1 MKTLLPHQIE
11 DAQFLAARHFAGN
24 FSGMGSGKTLSALEA
39 FRLVRE
45 LVTDQVIIIG
55 PPISL
60 RMWQAEFEEFF
71 PGDTA
76 QLVKTGKTKIDGSAT
91 ALIMSYEIATKRAV
105 ELSRLK
111 ARALIMDEAHACKSV
126 KAKRTKAILGSGGL
140 AGSVDHT
147 WFLTG
152 TPVTRWN
159 DDLYPFLCRAD
170 IGGMRERCGG
180 DSTDRFN
187 LRYTVVQS
195 RKFPGARYPTK
206 MTVGSRNT
214 DELHSWIFGDN
225 IKELFYGP
233 TASELAVRRE
243 LADVWAAMP
252 PLTTNRL
259 QIGLDMDDELRDIL
273 AGFKTVKQIE
283 QAVAS
288 NDEHIATA
296 RRKIGE
302 GKVLSAAAEIRDR
315 IDIGQGPILVGAWHR
330 SVIDALAGDL
340 SDLRVGVLDGRT
352 SANEKGRLQDAFNAK
367 ELDVLIGQIAAMGVS
382 LNLQHGGNRIIVVEE
397 DWSPA
402 VMDQFYARLHRIG
415 QTEHVHI
422 DILESDDKL
431 SQAVR
436 RISNAKRGAHA
447 AAMGDKR

>member
-1 MKTLLPHQIE
+1 MKNLLPHQIE
-11 DAQFLAARHFAGN
+11 DAQFLAARRFAGN
-24 FSGMGSGKTLSALEA
+24 FSGMGSGKTLTALEA

-60 RMWQAEFEEFF
+60 RMWQSEFEAFF
-71 PGDTA
+71 SGDTA
-76 QLVKTGKTKIDGSAT
+76 QLVKTGKTKIDGAAT
-91 ALIMSYEIATKRAV
+91 ALIMSYEIATKRAA
-105 ELSRLK
+105 ELSQLK
-111 ARALIMDEAHACKSV
+111 ARALILDEAHACKSV

-140 AGSVDHT
+140 AGSVGHT
-147 WFLTG
+147 WCLTG
-152 TPVTRWN
+152 TPITRWN
-159 DDLYPFLCRAD
+159 DDLYPFLCRASAA
-170 IGGMRERCGG
+170 GMKERCGG
-180 DSTDRFN
+180 SSVDRFN

-195 RKFPGARYPTK
+195 RQFPGARYPTK

-214 DELHSWIFGDN
+214 DELKRWVFGDN
-225 IKELFYGP
+225 
-233 TASELAVRRE
+233 LAVRRE

-252 PLTTNRL
+252 PLTMNRL
-259 QIGLDMDDELRDIL
+259 QIGLDMDDELREIF
-273 AGFKTVKQIE
+273 AGFKTMQQIE

-302 GKVLSAAAEIRDR
+302 SKVGSAAAEIRDR
-315 IDIGQGPILVGAWHR
+315 IEIGQGPILVGAWHR
-330 SVIDALAGDL
+330 SVIDALADEL

-352 SANEKGRLQDAFNAK
+352 SANEKSRLQDAFNGK
-367 ELDVLIGQIAAMGVS
+367 HLDVLIGQIAAMGVS

-397 DWSPA
+397 DWSPS
-402 VMDQFYARLHRIG
+402 VMDQFFARLHRIG
-415 QTEHVHI
+415 QTEHVHV

-436 RISNAKRGAHA
+436 RISNTKRGAHA
-447 AAMGDKR
+447 VAMGDQR

>member
-45 LVTDQVIIIG
+45 LVSDQVIIIG

-76 QLVKTGKTKIDGSAT
+76 QLVKTGKTKIDGAAT

-170 IGGMRERCGG
+170 LTGMKARCGG

-214 DELHSWIFGDN
+214 DELHRWLFGDN
-225 IKELFYGP
+225 
-233 TASELAVRRE
+233 LAVRRE

-259 QIGLDMDDELRDIL
+259 QIGLDMDDELRGIL
-273 AGFKTVKQIE
+273 AGFTSVKQIE

-330 SVIDALAGDL
+330 SVIDALAGEL

-352 SANEKGRLQDAFNAK
+352 SANEKGRLQDAFNNK
-367 ELDVLIGQIAAMGVS
+367 DLDVLIGQIAAMGVS
-382 LNLQHGGNRIIVVEE
+382 LNLQHGGNRIVVVEE

-436 RISNAKRGAHA
+436 RISSTKRGAHA

>member
-1 MKTLLPHQIE
+1 
-11 DAQFLAARHFAGN
+11 
-24 FSGMGSGKTLSALEA
+24 MGSGKTLTALEA
-39 FRLVRE
+39 FCIVRE

-60 RMWQAEFEEFF
+60 RMWQSEFEAFC

-76 QLVKTGKTKIDGSAT
+76 QLVKTGKTKIDGAAT
-91 ALIMSYEIATKRAV
+91 ALIMSYEIATKRAA
-105 ELSRLK
+105 ELSQLK

-126 KAKRTKAILGSGGL
+126 KAKRTVAILGNTGL
-140 AGSVDHT
+140 ASSVDHT
-147 WFLTG
+147 WCLTG
-152 TPVTRWN
+152 TPITRWN
-159 DDLYPFLCRAD
+159 DDLYPFLARAD
-170 IGGMRERCGG
+170 LDGMKERCGG
-180 DSTDRFN
+180 MSTDRFN

-195 RKFPGARYPTK
+195 RQFPGARYPTK

-214 DELHSWIFGDN
+214 DELYRWIFGDN
-225 IKELFYGP
+225 
-233 TASELAVRRE
+233 LAVRRE

-273 AGFKTVKQIE
+273 AGFKTVRQIE

-302 GKVLSAAAEIRDR
+302 GKVCSAAAEIRDR
-315 IDIGQGPILVGAWHR
+315 IEIGQGPILAGAWHR
-330 SVIDALAGDL
+330 SVIDTLASELADSTDL
-340 SDLRVGVLDGRT
+340 RKKTAPDLRVGVLDGRT
-352 SANEKGRLQDAFNAK
+352 SAAEKARLQDAFNGK

-397 DWSPA
+397 DWSPS
-402 VMDQFYARLHRIG
+402 VMDQFFARLHRIG
-415 QTEHVHI
+415 QTEHVHV

-436 RISNAKRGAHA
+436 RISNTKRGAHA
-447 AAMGDKR
+447 VAMGDKR

>member
-1 MKTLLPHQIE
+1 MKQLLPHQIE
-11 DAQFLAARHFAGN
+11 DAQFLAARRFAGN
-24 FSGMGSGKTLSALEA
+24 FSGMGSGKTLTALEA
-39 FRLVRE
+39 FRLARE
-45 LVTDQVIIIG
+45 LVTDQVIIVG

-60 RMWQAEFEEFF
+60 RMWASEFEAFC

-76 QLVKTGKTKIDGSAT
+76 QLVKTGKTQLDGSAS
-91 ALIMSYEIATKRAV
+91 ALVMSYEIATKRAA
-105 ELSRLK
+105 ELSQLK
-111 ARALIMDEAHACKSV
+111 ARALILDEAHACKSV

-140 AGSVDHT
+140 ASSVAHC

-152 TPVTRWN
+152 TPITRWN

-170 IGGMRERCGG
+170 LDGMKQRCGG
-180 DSTDRFN
+180 MSTDRFN

-206 MTVGSRNT
+206 LTVGSRNT
-214 DELHSWIFGDN
+214 DELYRWIFGDN
-225 IKELFYGP
+225 
-233 TASELAVRRE
+233 LAVRRE

-259 QIGLDMDDELRDIL
+259 QVGLDMDDELRDIL
-273 AGFKTVKQIE
+273 AGFKTVRQIE

-302 GKVLSAAAEIRDR
+302 GKVCSAAAEIRDR
-315 IDIGQGPILVGAWHR
+315 IEIGQGPILAGAWHR
-330 SVIDALAGDL
+330 SVIDALADEL

-352 SANEKGRLQDAFNAK
+352 SANEKSRLQDAFNGK
-367 ELDVLIGQIAAMGVS
+367 HLDVLIGQIAAMGVS

-397 DWSPA
+397 DWSPS
-402 VMDQFYARLHRIG
+402 VMDQFFARLHRIG
-415 QTEHVHI
+415 QTKHVHV

-436 RISNAKRGAHA
+436 RISNTKRGAHA
-447 AAMGDKR
+447 VAMGDQR

>member
-1 MKTLLPHQIE
+1 MKQLLPHQIE
-11 DAQFLAARHFAGN
+11 DAQFLAARRFAGN

-76 QLVKTGKTKIDGSAT
+76 QLVKTGKTKIDGAAT
-91 ALIMSYEIATKRAV
+91 ALIMSYEIATKRAA
-105 ELSRLK
+105 ELSQLK

-126 KAKRTKAILGSGGL
+126 KAKRTIALLGNTGL
-140 AGSVDHT
+140 ASTVNHT
-147 WFLTG
+147 WCLTG
-152 TPVTRWN
+152 TPITRWN

-170 IGGMRERCGG
+170 LDGMKERCGG
-180 DSTDRFN
+180 ASTDRFN

-233 TASELAVRRE
+233 TARELAVRRE

-259 QIGLDMDDELRDIL
+259 QIGLDMDDELRGIL
-273 AGFKTVKQIE
+273 AGFKTVRQIE

-302 GKVLSAAAEIRDR
+302 GKVCSAAAEIRDR
-315 IDIGQGPILVGAWHR
+315 IEIGQGPILVGAWHR
-330 SVIDALAGDL
+330 PVIDALAKEL

-352 SANEKGRLQDAFNAK
+352 SANEKARLQDAFNAK

-382 LNLQHGGNRIIVVEE
+382 LNLQHGGNRIVVVEE
-397 DWSPA
+397 DWSPS
-402 VMDQFYARLHRIG
+402 VMDQFFSRLHRIG

-436 RISNAKRGAHA
+436 RISNTKRGAHA
-447 AAMGDKR
+447 VAMGDKR

>member
-11 DAQFLAARHFAGN
+11 DAQFLAARRFAGN
-24 FSGMGSGKTLSALEA
+24 FSGMGSGKTLTALEA
-39 FRLVRE
+39 FRLVRD

-55 PPISL
+55 PPISM
-60 RMWQAEFEEFF
+60 RMWQSEFEEFF

-76 QLVKTGKTKIDGSAT
+76 QLVKTGKTKIDGAAT

-111 ARALIMDEAHACKSV
+111 ARALILDEAHACKSV
-126 KAKRTKAILGSGGL
+126 KAKRTVAILGNSGL
-140 AGSVDHT
+140 ASTVDHT
-147 WFLTG
+147 WCLTG
-152 TPVTRWN
+152 TPITRWN
-159 DDLYPFLCRAD
+159 DDLYPFLARAD
-170 IGGMRERCGG
+170 LDGMKERCGG
-180 DSTDRFN
+180 MSTDRFN

-195 RKFPGARYPTK
+195 RQFPGARYPTK

-214 DELHSWIFGDN
+214 DELKRWLFGDN
-225 IKELFYGP
+225 
-233 TASELAVRRE
+233 LAVRRE

-252 PLTTNRL
+252 PLTTTRL
-259 QIGLDMDDELRDIL
+259 QIGLDMDDELREIF
-273 AGFKTVKQIE
+273 AGFKTMQQIE

-302 GKVLSAAAEIRDR
+302 GKVVSAAAEIRDR
-315 IDIGQGPILVGAWHR
+315 IEIGQGPVLVGAWHR
-330 SVIDALAGDL
+330 SVIDALADEL
-340 SDLRVGVLDGRT
+340 SGLRVGVLDGRT
-352 SANEKGRLQDAFNAK
+352 SANEKSRLQDAFNAK
-367 ELDVLIGQIAAMGVS
+367 ELDALIGQIAAMGVS

-397 DWSPA
+397 DWSPS
-402 VMDQFYARLHRIG
+402 VMDQFFARLHRIG
-415 QTEHVHI
+415 QTAHVHV

-436 RISNAKRGAHA
+436 RISNTKRGAHA
-447 AAMGDKR
+447 AAMGDKKA

>member
-1 MKTLLPHQIE
+1 MKRLLPHQIE
-11 DAQFLAARHFAGN
+11 DAQFLAARRFAGN
-24 FSGMGSGKTLSALEA
+24 FSGMGSGKTLTALEA

-60 RMWQAEFEEFF
+60 RMWQSEFEAFC

-76 QLVKTGKTKIDGSAT
+76 QIVKTGKTKIDGAAT
-91 ALIMSYEIATKRAV
+91 ALIMSYEIATKRAS
-105 ELSRLK
+105 ELSRLT

-126 KAKRTKAILGSGGL
+126 KAKRTIALLGPGGL
-140 AGSVDHT
+140 AGHVNHT

-152 TPVTRWN
+152 TPITRWN
-159 DDLYPFLCRAD
+159 DDLYPFLARAD

-180 DSTDRFN
+180 DSMDRFN
-187 LRYTVVQS
+187 LRYTIVQMRQFS
-195 RKFPGARYPTK
+195 GARYPTK

-214 DELHSWIFGDN
+214 DELYRWIFGDN
-225 IKELFYGP
+225 
-233 TASELAVRRE
+233 LAVRRE

-252 PLTTNRL
+252 PLTTTRL

-273 AGFKTVKQIE
+273 AGFKTQAQIE

-302 GKVLSAAAEIRDR
+302 GKVGAAAAEIRDR
-315 IDIGQGPILVGAWHR
+315 IEIGQGPILVGAWHR
-330 SVIDALAGDL
+330 SVIDALAGEL

-352 SANEKGRLQDAFNAK
+352 SANEKARLQDAFNGK
-367 ELDVLIGQIAAMGVS
+367 QLDVLVGQIAAMGVS

-397 DWSPA
+397 DWSPS
-402 VMDQFYARLHRIG
+402 VMDQFFARLHRIG
-415 QTEHVHI
+415 QTEHVHV

-436 RISNAKRGAHA
+436 RISNAKRAAHA
-447 AAMGDKR
+447 VAMGNRA

>member
-11 DAQFLAARHFAGN
+11 DAQFLAARPFAGN

-39 FRLVRE
+39 FRLVRK
-45 LVTDQVIIIG
+45 LVTDQVIIVG

-60 RMWQAEFEEFF
+60 RMWQSEFEDFF
-71 PGDTA
+71 QGDTA
-76 QLVKTGKTKIDGSAT
+76 QLVKTGKTKIDGAAT
-91 ALIMSYEIATKRAV
+91 ALIMSYAIATRRAS
-105 ELSRLK
+105 ELGKLG
-111 ARALIMDEAHACKSV
+111 ARALIMDESHACKSV
-126 KAKRTKAILGSGGL
+126 NAKRTKAILGHGGL
-140 AGSVDHT
+140 AGYVDHT

-152 TPVTRWN
+152 TPITRWN
-159 DDLYPFLCRAD
+159 DDLYPFLARAD
-170 IGGMRERCGG
+170 LDGMKERCGG

-187 LRYTVVQS
+187 LRYTIVQM

-206 MTVGSRNT
+206 LTVGSRNT
-214 DELHSWIFGDN
+214 DELYRWIFGDN
-225 IKELFYGP
+225 
-233 TASELAVRRE
+233 LAVRRE

-252 PLTTNRL
+252 PLTTTRL

-273 AGFKTVKQIE
+273 AGFTTIKQLE
-283 QAVAS
+283 EAVAS

-330 SVIDALAGDL
+330 SVIDALADEL

-352 SANEKGRLQDAFNAK
+352 SANEKSRLQDAFNGGH
-367 ELDVLIGQIAAMGVS
+367 LDVLVGQIAAMGVS

-402 VMDQFYARLHRIG
+402 VMDQFFARLHRIG
-415 QTEHVHI
+415 QTEHVHV

-436 RISNAKRGAHA
+436 RISNTKRGAHA
-447 AAMGDKR
+447 VAMGSTRRA

>member
-1 MKTLLPHQIE
+1 MKNLLPHQIE
-11 DAQFLAARHFAGN
+11 DAQFLAARRFAGN

-60 RMWQAEFEEFF
+60 RMWQSEFEAFF
-71 PGDTA
+71 SGDTA
-76 QLVKTGKTKIDGSAT
+76 QLVKTGKTKIDGAAT
-91 ALIMSYEIATKRAV
+91 ALIMSYEIATKRAA
-105 ELSRLK
+105 ELSQLK
-111 ARALIMDEAHACKSV
+111 ARALILDEAHACKSV

-140 AGSVDHT
+140 AGSVGHT
-147 WFLTG
+147 WCLTG
-152 TPVTRWN
+152 TPITRWN
-159 DDLYPFLCRAD
+159 DDLYPFLCRASAA
-170 IGGMRERCGG
+170 GMKERCGG
-180 DSTDRFN
+180 SSVDRFN

-195 RKFPGARYPTK
+195 RQFPGARYPTK

-214 DELHSWIFGDN
+214 DELKRWVFGDN
-225 IKELFYGP
+225 
-233 TASELAVRRE
+233 LAVRRE

-252 PLTTNRL
+252 PLTMNRL
-259 QIGLDMDDELRDIL
+259 QIGLDMDDELREIF
-273 AGFKTVKQIE
+273 AGFKTMQQIE

-302 GKVLSAAAEIRDR
+302 SKVGSAAAEIRDR
-315 IDIGQGPILVGAWHR
+315 IEIGQGPILVGAWHR
-330 SVIDALAGDL
+330 SVIDALADEL

-352 SANEKGRLQDAFNAK
+352 SANEKSRLQDAFNGK
-367 ELDVLIGQIAAMGVS
+367 HLDVLIGQIAAMGVS

-397 DWSPA
+397 DWSPS
-402 VMDQFYARLHRIG
+402 VMDQFFARLHRIG
-415 QTEHVHI
+415 QTEHVHV

-436 RISNAKRGAHA
+436 RISNTKRGAHA
-447 AAMGDKR
+447 VAMGDQR

>member
-11 DAQFLAARHFAGN
+11 DAQFLAARRFAGN
-24 FSGMGSGKTLSALEA
+24 FSGMGSGKTLTALEA

-60 RMWQAEFEEFF
+60 RMWQSEFEAFC

-76 QLVKTGKTKIDGSAT
+76 QLVKTGKTKIDGAAT
-91 ALIMSYEIATKRAV
+91 ALIMSYEIATKRAA
-105 ELSRLK
+105 ELSRLT

-126 KAKRTKAILGSGGL
+126 KAKRTIALLGNHGL
-140 AGSVDHT
+140 ASSVDHT
-147 WFLTG
+147 WCLTG
-152 TPVTRWN
+152 TPITRWN
-159 DDLYPFLCRAD
+159 DDLYPFLARAD

-187 LRYTVVQS
+187 LRYTIVQM
-195 RKFPGARYPTK
+195 RKFSGARYPTK

-214 DELHSWIFGDN
+214 DELYRWIFGDN
-225 IKELFYGP
+225 
-233 TASELAVRRE
+233 LAVRRE

-259 QIGLDMDDELRDIL
+259 QIGLNMDDELREIL
-273 AGFKTVKQIE
+273 AGFTTVRQIE

-302 GKVLSAAAEIRDR
+302 GKVGAAAAEIRDR
-315 IDIGQGPILVGAWHR
+315 IEIGQGPILAGAWHR
-330 SVIDALAGDL
+330 SVIDALAEEL

-352 SANEKGRLQDAFNAK
+352 PANEKSRLQDAFNGRH
-367 ELDVLIGQIAAMGVS
+367 LDVLIGQIAAMGVS

-397 DWSPA
+397 DWSPS
-402 VMDQFYARLHRIG
+402 VMDQFFARLHRIG
-415 QTEHVHI
+415 QTEHVHV

-436 RISNAKRGAHA
+436 RISNTKRNAHA
-447 AAMGDKR
+447 VAMGDKR

>member
-1 MKTLLPHQIE
+1 MKSLLPHQIADSE
-11 DAQFLAARHFAGN
+11 FLAARRFAGN

-60 RMWQAEFEEFF
+60 RMWQSEFEEFF
-71 PGDTA
+71 PHDTA
-76 QLVKTGKTKIDGSAT
+76 QLVKTGKTQIDGAAT

-152 TPVTRWN
+152 TPITRWN

-170 IGGMRERCGG
+170 LTGMKARCGG

-206 MTVGSRNT
+206 MTVGSRNS
-214 DELHSWIFGDN
+214 DELYRWIFGDN
-225 IKELFYGP
+225 
-233 TASELAVRRE
+233 LAVRRE

-252 PLTTNRL
+252 PLTTTRL
-259 QIGLDMDDELRDIL
+259 QIGLDMDDELREIL
-273 AGFKTVKQIE
+273 NGFKTVRQIE

-296 RRKIGE
+296 RRKVGE

-330 SVIDALAGDL
+330 SVIDALADEL

-397 DWSPA
+397 DWSPS
-402 VMDQFYARLHRIG
+402 VMGQFYGRLHRIG
-415 QTEHVHI
+415 QTDHVHI
-422 DILESDDKL
+422 DILDSDDQL

-447 AAMGDKR
+447 TAMGDKQ

>member
-1 MKTLLPHQIE
+1 MKQLLPHQLE
-11 DAQFLAARHFAGN
+11 DAQFLAARRFAGN
-24 FSGMGSGKTLSALEA
+24 FSGMGSGKTLTALEA

-60 RMWQAEFEEFF
+60 RMWQSEFEAFC

-76 QLVKTGKTKIDGSAT
+76 QLVKTGKTKIDGAAT
-91 ALIMSYEIATKRAV
+91 ALIMSYEIATKRAA
-105 ELSRLK
+105 ELSQLK
-111 ARALIMDEAHACKSV
+111 ARAVIMDEAHACKSV

-140 AGSVDHT
+140 ASSVAHC

-152 TPVTRWN
+152 TPITRWN

-170 IGGMRERCGG
+170 LDGMKERCGG
-180 DSTDRFN
+180 MSTDRFN
-187 LRYTVVQS
+187 LRYTIVQK
-195 RKFPGARYPTK
+195 RQFPGASYPTK

-214 DELHSWIFGDN
+214 DELNEW
-225 IKELFYGP
+225 LFDGG
-233 TASELAVRRE
+233 LAVRRE
-243 LADVWAAMP
+243 LAEVWAAMP
-252 PLTTNRL
+252 PLTINRL
-259 QIGLDMDDELRDIL
+259 PVGLSMDDELRDIL
-273 AGFKTVKQIE
+273 AGFKTQAQID

-302 GKVLSAAAEIRDR
+302 AKVREAAAEIRER
-315 IDIGQGPILVGAWHR
+315 ATSGAGAILVGAWHT
-330 SVIDALAGDL
+330 SVIDALVSEL
-340 SDLRVGVLDGRT
+340 STYLGKGLALSVDSLDGRT
-352 SANEKGRLQDAFNAK
+352 SSNKKDALQRDFNEGR
-367 ELDVLIGQIAAMGVS
+367 LDVLVGQIASMGVS
-382 LNLQHGGNRIIVVEE
+382 LNLQHGGNRIVVVEE

-402 VMDQFYARLHRIG
+402 IMDQFYARLHRIG
-415 QTEHVHI
+415 QTKHVHV

-436 RISNAKRGAHA
+436 RISNTKRGAHA
-447 AAMGDKR
+447 VAMGDKR

>member
-60 RMWQAEFEEFF
+60 RMWQAEFEEFC

-76 QLVKTGKTKIDGSAT
+76 QLVKTGKTKIDGAAT
-91 ALIMSYEIATKRAV
+91 ALIMSYEIATKRAI
-105 ELSRLK
+105 ELSALG

-170 IGGMRERCGG
+170 LTGMKARCGG

-214 DELHSWIFGDN
+214 DELHRWLFGDN
-225 IKELFYGP
+225 
-233 TASELAVRRE
+233 LAVRRE

-273 AGFKTVKQIE
+273 AGFKTVQQIE

-402 VMDQFYARLHRIG
+402 VMDQFVARLHRIG
-415 QTEHVHI
+415 QTKHVHI

-436 RISNAKRGAHA
+436 RISNTKRGAHA
-447 AAMGDKR
+447 VAMGDKR

>member
-39 FRLVRE
+39 FRIVRE

-60 RMWQAEFEEFF
+60 RMWQSEFEEFF

-76 QLVKTGKTKIDGSAT
+76 QLVKTGKAKIDGAAT

-111 ARALIMDEAHACKSV
+111 ARALILDEAHACKSV
-126 KAKRTKAILGSGGL
+126 KAKRTVAILGNSGL
-140 AGSVDHT
+140 ASTVDHT
-147 WFLTG
+147 WCLTG
-152 TPVTRWN
+152 TPITRWN

-170 IGGMRERCGG
+170 LDGMKERCGG
-180 DSTDRFN
+180 MSTDRFN

-195 RKFPGARYPTK
+195 RQFPGARYPTK

-214 DELHSWIFGDN
+214 DELKRWLFGDN
-225 IKELFYGP
+225 
-233 TASELAVRRE
+233 LAVRRE

-252 PLTTNRL
+252 PLTTTRL
-259 QIGLDMDDELRDIL
+259 QIGLDMDDELREIF
-273 AGFKTVKQIE
+273 AGFKTMQQIE

-302 GKVLSAAAEIRDR
+302 GKVVSAAAEIRDR
-315 IDIGQGPILVGAWHR
+315 IEIGQGPVLVGAWHR
-330 SVIDALAGDL
+330 SVIDALADEL
-340 SDLRVGVLDGRT
+340 SGLRVGVLDGRT
-352 SANEKGRLQDAFNAK
+352 SANEKSRLQDAFNAK
-367 ELDVLIGQIAAMGVS
+367 ELDALIGQIAAMGVS

-397 DWSPA
+397 DWSPS
-402 VMDQFYARLHRIG
+402 VMDQFFARLHRIG
-415 QTEHVHI
+415 QTAHVHV

-436 RISNAKRGAHA
+436 RISNTKRGAHA
-447 AAMGDKR
+447 AAMGDKKA

>member
-1 MKTLLPHQIE
+1 MKILLPHQIADSE
-11 DAQFLAARHFAGN
+11 FLAARRFAGN

-60 RMWQAEFEEFF
+60 RMWQSEFEEFF
-71 PGDTA
+71 PYETA
-76 QLVKTGKTKIDGSAT
+76 QLVKTGKTKIDGAAT
-91 ALIMSYEIATKRAV
+91 ALILSYEIATKRAV

-126 KAKRTKAILGSGGL
+126 KAKRTVALIGNDGL
-140 AGSVDHT
+140 ASSVDHT

-152 TPVTRWN
+152 TPITRWN

-170 IGGMRERCGG
+170 LTGMKERCGG
-180 DSTDRFN
+180 MSTDRFN
-187 LRYTVVQS
+187 LRYTIVQS

-206 MTVGSRNT
+206 MTVGSRNS
-214 DELHSWIFGDN
+214 DELYRWIFGDN
-225 IKELFYGP
+225 
-233 TASELAVRRE
+233 LAVRRE

-252 PLTTNRL
+252 PLTTTRL
-259 QIGLDMDDELRDIL
+259 QIGLDMDDELREIL
-273 AGFKTVKQIE
+273 NGFKTVRQIE

-296 RRKIGE
+296 RRKVGE

-330 SVIDALAGDL
+330 SVIDALADEL

-397 DWSPA
+397 DWSPS
-402 VMDQFYARLHRIG
+402 VMGQFYGRLHRIG
-415 QTEHVHI
+415 QTDHVHI
-422 DILESDDKL
+422 DILDSDDQL

-447 AAMGDKR
+447 TAMGDKQ

>member
-11 DAQFLAARHFAGN
+11 DAQFLAARRFAGN
-24 FSGMGSGKTLSALEA
+24 FSGMGSGKTLTALEA

-60 RMWQAEFEEFF
+60 RMWQSEFEAFC

-76 QLVKTGKTKIDGSAT
+76 QIVKTGKTKIDGAAT
-91 ALIMSYEIATKRAV
+91 ALIMSYEIATKRAS

-111 ARALIMDEAHACKSV
+111 ARALIMDESHACKSV
-126 KAKRTKAILGSGGL
+126 KAKRTVAILGNSGL
-140 AGSVDHT
+140 ASTVNHT
-147 WFLTG
+147 WCLTG
-152 TPVTRWN
+152 TPITRWN
-159 DDLYPFLCRAD
+159 DDLYPFLARAD

-180 DSTDRFN
+180 ITTDRFN

-195 RKFPGARYPTK
+195 RQFPGARYPTK

-214 DELHSWIFGDN
+214 DELYRWIFGDN
-225 IKELFYGP
+225 
-233 TASELAVRRE
+233 LAVRRE

-259 QIGLDMDDELRDIL
+259 QIGLDMDDELREIL
-273 AGFKTVKQIE
+273 AGFTTVRQIE

-302 GKVLSAAAEIRDR
+302 GKVGSAAAEIRDR
-315 IDIGQGPILVGAWHR
+315 IEIGQGPILAGAWHR
-330 SVIDALAGDL
+330 SVIDALAEEL

-352 SANEKGRLQDAFNAK
+352 SANEKSRLQDAFNGK
-367 ELDVLIGQIAAMGVS
+367 HLDVLIGQIAAMGVS

-397 DWSPA
+397 DWSPS
-402 VMDQFYARLHRIG
+402 VMDQFFARLHRIG
-415 QTEHVHI
+415 QTEHVHV

-436 RISNAKRGAHA
+436 RISNTKRAAHGV
-447 AAMGDKR
+447 AMGDKR

>member
-1 MKTLLPHQIE
+1 MKQLLPHQIE
-11 DAQFLAARHFAGN
+11 DAQFLAARRFAGN
-24 FSGMGSGKTLSALEA
+24 FSGMGSGKTLTALEA

-60 RMWQAEFEEFF
+60 RMWQSEFEAFF
-71 PGDTA
+71 SGDTA
-76 QLVKTGKTKIDGSAT
+76 QLVKTGKTKIDGAAT
-91 ALIMSYEIATKRAV
+91 ALIMSYEIATKRAA
-105 ELSRLK
+105 ELSQLK
-111 ARALIMDEAHACKSV
+111 ARALILDEAHACKSV

-140 AGSVDHT
+140 AGSVGHT
-147 WFLTG
+147 WCLTG
-152 TPVTRWN
+152 TPITRWN
-159 DDLYPFLCRAD
+159 DDLYPFLCRASAA
-170 IGGMRERCGG
+170 GMKERCGG
-180 DSTDRFN
+180 SSVDRFN

-195 RKFPGARYPTK
+195 RQFPGARYPTK

-214 DELHSWIFGDN
+214 DELYRWIFGDN
-225 IKELFYGP
+225 
-233 TASELAVRRE
+233 LAVRRE

-273 AGFKTVKQIE
+273 AGFKTMQQIE

-302 GKVLSAAAEIRDR
+302 GKVGSAAAEIRDR
-315 IDIGQGPILVGAWHR
+315 IEIGQGPILVGAWHR
-330 SVIDALAGDL
+330 SVIDALADEL

-352 SANEKGRLQDAFNAK
+352 SANEKSRLQDAFNDK
-367 ELDVLIGQIAAMGVS
+367 KLDVLIGQIAAMGVS

-397 DWSPA
+397 DWSPS
-402 VMDQFYARLHRIG
+402 VMDQFFARLHRIG
-415 QTEHVHI
+415 QTEHVHV

-436 RISNAKRGAHA
+436 RISNTKRGAHA
-447 AAMGDKR
+447 VAMGDQR

>member
-1 MKTLLPHQIE
+1 MKNLLPHQIE
-11 DAQFLAARHFAGN
+11 DAQFLAARLFAGN

-71 PGDTA
+71 SGDTA
-76 QLVKTGKTKIDGSAT
+76 QLVKTGKTKIDGAAT
-91 ALIMSYEIATKRAV
+91 ALIMSYEIATKRTA
-105 ELSRLK
+105 ELSQLK
-111 ARALIMDEAHACKSV
+111 ARALILDEAHACKSV

-140 AGSVDHT
+140 AGSVGHT
-147 WFLTG
+147 WCLTG
-152 TPVTRWN
+152 TPITRWN
-159 DDLYPFLCRAD
+159 DDLYPFLCRASAA
-170 IGGMRERCGG
+170 GMKERCGG
-180 DSTDRFN
+180 SSVDRFN

-195 RKFPGARYPTK
+195 RQFPGARYPTK

-214 DELHSWIFGDN
+214 DELKRWLFGDN
-225 IKELFYGP
+225 
-233 TASELAVRRE
+233 LAVRRE

-273 AGFKTVKQIE
+273 AGFKTQAQID

-302 GKVLSAAAEIRDR
+302 GKVGSAAAEIRDR
-315 IDIGQGPILVGAWHR
+315 IEIGQGPILVGAWHR
-330 SVIDALAGDL
+330 SVIDGLADEL
-340 SDLRVGVLDGRT
+340 SDIGVGVLDGRT
-352 SANEKGRLQDAFNAK
+352 SEKQKIFLQDAFNDK
-367 ELDVLIGQIAAMGVS
+367 KLNVLIGQIAAMGVS

-397 DWSPA
+397 DWSPS

-422 DILESDDKL
+422 DILDSDDKL

-436 RISNAKRGAHA
+436 RISNTKRGAHA
-447 AAMGDKR
+447 VAMGDKR

>member
-11 DAQFLAARHFAGN
+11 DAQFLAARRFAGN
-24 FSGMGSGKTLSALEA
+24 FSGMGSGKTLTALEA

-60 RMWQAEFEEFF
+60 RMWQSEFEAFC

-76 QLVKTGKTKIDGSAT
+76 QLVKTGKTEIDGAAT
-91 ALIMSYEIATKRAV
+91 ALIMSYEIATKRAA
-105 ELSRLK
+105 ELSQLK

-126 KAKRTKAILGSGGL
+126 KAKRTIALLGNTGL
-140 AGSVDHT
+140 ASSVDHT
-147 WFLTG
+147 WCLTG
-152 TPVTRWN
+152 TPITRWN
-159 DDLYPFLCRAD
+159 DDLYPFLARAD
-170 IGGMRERCGG
+170 LDGMKERCGG
-180 DSTDRFN
+180 MSTDRFN

-195 RKFPGARYPTK
+195 RQFPGARYPTK

-214 DELHSWIFGDN
+214 DELYRWIFGDN
-225 IKELFYGP
+225 
-233 TASELAVRRE
+233 LAVRRE

-273 AGFKTVKQIE
+273 AGFKTVRQIE

-302 GKVLSAAAEIRDR
+302 GKVCSAAAEIRER
-315 IDIGQGPILVGAWHR
+315 ATSGAGAILVGAWHT
-330 SVIDALAGDL
+330 SVIDALVSEL
-340 SDLRVGVLDGRT
+340 SVYLGKGLALSVDSLDGRT
-352 SANEKGRLQDAFNAK
+352 SSSKKDALQRDFNEGR
-367 ELDVLIGQIAAMGVS
+367 LDVLVGQIAAMGVS
-382 LNLQHGGNRIIVVEE
+382 LNLQHGGNRIVVVEE

-402 VMDQFYARLHRIG
+402 IMDQFYARLHRIG
-415 QTEHVHI
+415 QTEHVHV

-436 RISNAKRGAHA
+436 RISNIKRGAHA
-447 AAMGDKR
+447 VAMGDKR

>member
-1 MKTLLPHQIE
+1 MKNLLPHQIE
-11 DAQFLAARHFAGN
+11 DAQFLAARRFAGN

-45 LVTDQVIIIG
+45 LVTDQVIIVG

-71 PGDTA
+71 SGDTA
-76 QLVKTGKTKIDGSAT
+76 QLVKTGKTKIDGAAT
-91 ALIMSYEIATKRAV
+91 ALIMSYEIATKRAA
-105 ELSRLK
+105 ELSQLK
-111 ARALIMDEAHACKSV
+111 ARSLILDEAHACKSV
-126 KAKRTKAILGSGGL
+126 KAKRTKAILGSDGL
-140 AGSVDHT
+140 AGSVGHT
-147 WFLTG
+147 WCLTG
-152 TPVTRWN
+152 TPITRWN
-159 DDLYPFLCRAD
+159 DDLYPFLCRASAA
-170 IGGMRERCGG
+170 GMKERCGG
-180 DSTDRFN
+180 SSVDRFN

-195 RKFPGARYPTK
+195 RQFPGARYPTK

-214 DELHSWIFGDN
+214 DELKRWIFGDN
-225 IKELFYGP
+225 
-233 TASELAVRRE
+233 LAVRRE

-259 QIGLDMDDELRDIL
+259 QIGLDMDDELREIF
-273 AGFKTVKQIE
+273 AGFKTMQQIE

-302 GKVLSAAAEIRDR
+302 GKICSAAAEIRDR
-315 IDIGQGPILVGAWHR
+315 IEIGQGPILVGAWHR
-330 SVIDALAGDL
+330 SVIDALADEL

-352 SANEKGRLQDAFNAK
+352 SANEKSRLQDAFNGK
-367 ELDVLIGQIAAMGVS
+367 HLDVLIGQIAAMGVS

-397 DWSPA
+397 DWSPS

-436 RISNAKRGAHA
+436 RISNTKRGAHA
-447 AAMGDKR
+447 VAMGDKR